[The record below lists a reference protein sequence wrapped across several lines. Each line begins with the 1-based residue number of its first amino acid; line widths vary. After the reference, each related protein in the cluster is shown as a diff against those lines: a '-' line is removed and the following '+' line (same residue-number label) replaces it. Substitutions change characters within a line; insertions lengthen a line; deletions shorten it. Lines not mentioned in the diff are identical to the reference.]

1 MEQIET
7 LDKIFKSQRIALVGV
22 SPNPKSVS
30 GKILSNLI
38 TGGFRG
44 VVYPVNPAV
53 EAVMGIPCFP
63 GVKNLP
69 KMPDLAVIAAPAAQV
84 PELVKECGE
93 AGILGLIII
102 SAGFR
107 ETGRE
112 GRALEE
118 EILAHKKNYP
128 GMRIIGPNCLG
139 IISPN
144 FQLNA
149 SFAASMPL
157 KGQIAFISQSG
168 ALCTSILDWSLRE
181 KIGFSYFVSL
191 GNAIDIDFGDLIDY
205 FGEDENTRSI
215 LLYIESIANPKSF
228 MSASRAYARTK
239 PLVAYKAGRFPQ
251 SARAAT
257 SHTGALASED
267 AIYEAA
273 FKRAGIARVF
283 EIGEMF
289 DVAELIGRQKI
300 PKGPRLAIVTNAG
313 GPGVMASDTLIET
326 GGELAELSPE
336 IVERLNEILPPA
348 WSHGNPVDVLGD
360 ARSKTVAKAVQAVLG
375 APQTDAVLLIVTPQ
389 AMTNP
394 AGIAKELIPV
404 AGETQKPVLAA
415 FLGGPAMD
423 QAVGLLNEAGIPT
436 YGTPE
441 QAVRAF
447 MILVN
452 YARNLENLYETPR
465 EISVEFP
472 VEREKIRQEILP
484 WLTQGPEILD
494 ELTSKKILK
503 AYGLETTLPR
513 IARTKEEAIKLSQ
526 ETGFPVVLKIHSP
539 DITHKS
545 DVGGVV
551 LDLEDE
557 HMVETAFD
565 RLLTTVR
572 ERAPQARIE
581 GVTVQKMIKRQEAVE
596 MILGSKKDE
605 TFGAVIMAG
614 SGGIAAEVLGDRSL
628 CFPPLNERLARRTL
642 EELKTW
648 LLLKGYRGKPPVNLD
663 KLIETIIRF
672 SYLVADYPEIKEIDI
687 NPLLVSPAEVIAL
700 DARIIVDRTIP
711 AEKAKPYDHLVLRPY
726 PEEFIR
732 QVRMRDGTEI
742 ILRPIRPEDEPAWME
757 LLGSCSQE
765 TIYSRF
771 RYFFFWQSHDVAS
784 RYCYIDYDREMAIV
798 AEKQEG
804 DRRRLLGI
812 GRLTADPSRSVAEY
826 AVLVQDDWQNRGLG
840 GLLTD
845 YCTEIARAWGVKKII
860 AYTTT
865 DNPRMIAVFQ
875 KRNFEIRH
883 DPVSSLVEIQKNL

>member
-7 LDKIFKSQRIALVGV
+7 LDKIFKPQRIALVGV

-38 TGGFRG
+38 TGGYRG

-69 KMPDLAVIAAPAAQV
+69 KIPDLAVIAAPAAQV

-93 AGILGLIII
+93 AGVLGLIII

-205 FGEDENTRSI
+205 FGEDENTKSI

-336 IVERLNEILPPA
+336 IVERLTRFSLLPGLTAIRLTFWAMPDQRP
-348 WSHGNPVDVLGD
+348 WQK
-360 ARSKTVAKAVQAVLG
+360 RS
-375 APQTDAVLLIVTPQ
+375 
-389 AMTNP
+389 
-394 AGIAKELIPV
+394 
-404 AGETQKPVLAA
+404 
-415 FLGGPAMD
+415 
-423 QAVGLLNEAGIPT
+423 
-436 YGTPE
+436 
-441 QAVRAF
+441 
-447 MILVN
+447 
-452 YARNLENLYETPR
+452 
-465 EISVEFP
+465 
-472 VEREKIRQEILP
+472 
-484 WLTQGPEILD
+484 
-494 ELTSKKILK
+494 
-503 AYGLETTLPR
+503 
-513 IARTKEEAIKLSQ
+513 
-526 ETGFPVVLKIHSP
+526 
-539 DITHKS
+539 
-545 DVGGVV
+545 
-551 LDLEDE
+551 
-557 HMVETAFD
+557 
-565 RLLTTVR
+565 RL
-572 ERAPQARIE
+572 
-581 GVTVQKMIKRQEAVE
+581 
-596 MILGSKKDE
+596 
-605 TFGAVIMAG
+605 F
-614 SGGIAAEVLGDRSL
+614 
-628 CFPPLNERLARRTL
+628 LARRRL
-642 EELKTW
+642 MLF
-648 LLLKGYRGKPPVNLD
+648 
-663 KLIETIIRF
+663 F
-672 SYLVADYPEIKEIDI
+672 S
-687 NPLLVSPAEVIAL
+687 
-700 DARIIVDRTIP
+700 
-711 AEKAKPYDHLVLRPY
+711 
-726 PEEFIR
+726 
-732 QVRMRDGTEI
+732 
-742 ILRPIRPEDEPAWME
+742 
-757 LLGSCSQE
+757 
-765 TIYSRF
+765 
-771 RYFFFWQSHDVAS
+771 
-784 RYCYIDYDREMAIV
+784 
-798 AEKQEG
+798 
-804 DRRRLLGI
+804 
-812 GRLTADPSRSVAEY
+812 
-826 AVLVQDDWQNRGLG
+826 
-840 GLLTD
+840 
-845 YCTEIARAWGVKKII
+845 
-860 AYTTT
+860 
-865 DNPRMIAVFQ
+865 
-875 KRNFEIRH
+875 
-883 DPVSSLVEIQKNL
+883 SSLFRR